1 MCDFTT
7 IKIRV
12 TCENVPM
19 VTLNTHMHARTL
31 VHTQTHTHTHMHT
44 RTHAHAHTHNTHTHT
59 HTASGCGRLK
69 PPDNGD
75 VQLTGTTIGSSATYS
90 CSEGFNLEG
99 DNIRVCQESGEW
111 SGVEP
116 VCSSESSISMKRL
129 DGSYCKEPYSILI
142 AMFDRNESA

>member
-1 MCDFTT
+1 
-7 IKIRV
+7 
-12 TCENVPM
+12 
-19 VTLNTHMHARTL
+19 MHARLCTRK
-31 VHTQTHTHTHMHT
+31 HTHTHMHT
-44 RTHAHAHTHNTHTHT
+44 RTRTHTHAHAHTHTHTHT

-116 VCSSESSISMKRL
+116 VCSSESTIDMK
-129 DGSYCKEPYSILI
+129 GSYCKEPYILI
-142 AMFDRNESA
+142 AMFDRNESTKSIWDLAGLISKTF